1 MLKKKIHYFIFIAI
15 GVVVIFFA
23 IDFPGNKGSSYTMGP
38 GFFPILVSTIFI
50 LLSLVGIFKKE
61 RRPPVKTG
69 QVKEVSVVTAL
80 LILSVLLIQY
90 VHFVLGIAVLLFG
103 IFILVAQ
110 LTIKKALFISVIG
123 SICIAIPV
131 MLLGI
136 PI

>member
-61 RRPPVKTG
+61 RRPPVKNWAG
-69 QVKEVSVVTAL
+69 QRGFSSNCTVD
-80 LILSVLLIQY
+80 
-90 VHFVLGIAVLLFG
+90 
-103 IFILVAQ
+103 
-110 LTIKKALFISVIG
+110 IKRSTH
-123 SICIAIPV
+123 SICSFCTGDCCSAIRNFYIGCSV
-131 MLLGI
+131 ND
-136 PI
+136 